1 LSTQS
6 CLGTPCDEAAIQC
19 LGALQPYL
27 HESRHNHAARR
38 VRGPG
43 GRFLNADEARA
54 LAAVQETQQQPQS
67 STAAQASYHCEQQR
81 RHEMPSGRLS
91 SPRAASHEMQ
101 HQSPQRSRTTG
112 LRRLSS
118 AQPRTENL
126 RQPDGASAVVSMPR
140 LHTAAVRA
148 S

>member
-1 LSTQS
+1 MSL
-6 CLGTPCDEAAIQC
+6 L
-19 LGALQPYL
+19 LLQPYL

-54 LAAVQETQQQPQS
+54 LATVQETQQQPQS
-67 STAAQASYHCEQQR
+67 DRKPLQSSQQYEQQR
-81 RHEMPSGRLS
+81 RELANDKKLAPRGVHHEP
-91 SPRAASHEMQ
+91 Q
-101 HQSPQRSRTTG
+101 HQSPQRLRTAG
-112 LRRLSS
+112 MRRLNGQAHSD
-118 AQPRTENL
+118 AV
-126 RQPDGASAVVSMPR
+126 RQQDDATLVPLQR